1 MAGTKEIRKRIA
13 SVKNTQQITKAMKM
27 IAAVKLRRAQE
38 NILAARPYTLLTL
51 DVLRSLALR
60 ADEKAHPLLAQR
72 SPKNVWV
79 FVVTSD
85 RGLCGSYNSTIV
97 RETESYIKKR
107 GHLHESLALSFIGRR
122 GYEYFNKRK
131 VNIGTYYKDVMS
143 NVTYDQAARIGEDI
157 IAAYVEENLDAIYL
171 IYDEFK
177 SAISQKVIVE
187 QLLPIKPMALD
198 TVREEETA
206 IDYLYEPSRKE
217 VLNDLLPKHIKIQLY
232 RVLLEANASEHGAR
246 MTAMDSATRNA
257 GDMISRLTLLYNRI
271 RQQAITTELVE
282 IVSGAEALKA

>member
-38 NILAARPYTLLTL
+38 RILAARPYALRTL

-60 ADEKAHPLLAQR
+60 ADEKSHPLLAQR
-72 SPKNVWV
+72 APKNVWV
-79 FVVTSD
+79 FIVSSD
-85 RGLCGSYNSTIV
+85 RGLCGGYNSTIL
-97 RETESYIKKR
+97 REAEGYLKNQ
-107 GHLHESLALSFIGRR
+107 GHLHENITLSFIGKR
-122 GYEYFNKRK
+122 GHEYFKKRK
-131 VNIGTYYKDVMS
+131 VNIGTHYAGVMDDVS
-143 NVTYDQAARIGEDI
+143 YDQAAKIGDDI
-157 IAAYVEENLDAIYL
+157 ISAFVEENLDAIYL

-187 QLLPIKPMALD
+187 QLLPIKPSNID
-198 TVREEETA
+198 QEDSA
-206 IDYLYEPSRKE
+206 IDYIYEPNRKA
-217 VLNDLLPKHIKIQLY
+217 VLNDLLPRHVKIQLY

-246 MTAMDSATRNA
+246 MTAMDNATRNA
-257 GDMISRLTLLYNRI
+257 GDMISRLTLLYNRL

-282 IVSGAEALKA
+282 IVSGAEALKM